1 MREWLLPSLEAGIT
15 LFVENHFVKNHKDD
29 DETKMWITSLKILM
43 AFGRFLDIKL
53 KSSVGAP
60 KV

>member
-1 MREWLLPSLEAGIT
+1 LPSLEAGIT